1 MRADDGSISNAD
13 THNLNAGRSNPAR
26 VFFLRRPRAADARRF
41 FYDLAPLFK
50 NQGKAPVEAV
60 LYFRPMT
67 PQAVDNSESS
77 PWRGIGRLLCAA
89 FVLHLTLSVTLYEVG
104 RRAVLPDA
112 IDRNGIVVAVA
123 SDASDV
129 RDDAEVLSGAL
140 GAGEVRGWL
149 GADYPLHVKL
159 YALCFALA
167 GPWLG
172 YNVVAAETL
181 NAFLYLASLVA
192 AFRIGHEVFDRRA
205 GLLAAVAVAL
215 WPSLLL
221 HSTQLLKDPLFVP
234 AFLALVLILVRLLTS
249 TCTWA
254 RALLTF
260 AAGALV
266 LTALWLTRRNWGWL
280 LIAAV
285 LIGALALALRAVR
298 ERRALAPNFVCA
310 ALLLATA
317 FGVPFVMPNA
327 LKLGAVRAPGK
338 TTRVVEADRAPATQ
352 ESRDGYVW
360 SRAAARVGDVR
371 RALAGAFPDSGSDID
386 ADVRISD
393 ASDLL
398 SYLPR
403 AAVIGFFA
411 PFPNMW
417 LTSGKQAGA
426 LGRRLAGLECLAMY
440 AVEALAL
447 VGLWRGR
454 ERLSVWLLA
463 AVATAGVTA
472 LGVVVV
478 NVGALYRMR
487 YGFLALLII
496 VAAGAAADLFGVTA
510 RRKIRDLLW

>member
-1 MRADDGSISNAD
+1 
-13 THNLNAGRSNPAR
+13 
-26 VFFLRRPRAADARRF
+26 
-41 FYDLAPLFK
+41 
-50 NQGKAPVEAV
+50 
-60 LYFRPMT
+60 
-67 PQAVDNSESS
+67 
-77 PWRGIGRLLCAA
+77 
-89 FVLHLTLSVTLYEVG
+89 
-104 RRAVLPDA
+104 
-112 IDRNGIVVAVA
+112 VA
-123 SDASDV
+123 SDAADV
-129 RDDAEVLSGAL
+129 RDDAAELSGAL
-140 GAGEVRGWL
+140 GAGEVRNWL

-159 YALCFALA
+159 YALCFALT

-172 YNVVAAETL
+172 YNVAAAETL
-181 NAFLYLASLVA
+181 NAFLYLASLAA
-192 AFRIGHEVFDRRA
+192 AFGLGREVFDRRA
-205 GLLAAVAVAL
+205 GLLAAGAVAL
-215 WPSLLL
+215 WPSFLL

-234 AFLALVLILVRLLTS
+234 GFLALVLILVRLLTR

-254 RALLTF
+254 GAFLAS

-280 LIAAV
+280 LIATV
-285 LIGALALALRAVR
+285 LTGALALAVRVVR
-298 ERRALAPNFVCA
+298 ERRAVAPNLVCA
-310 ALLLATA
+310 ALLLVAA
-317 FGVPFVMPNA
+317 VGVPSVMPNA

-338 TTRVVEADRAPATQ
+338 ATRVVEVNRERASE

-360 SRAAARVGDVR
+360 SRAAARVGEVR
-371 RALAGAFPDSGSDID
+371 RALAGAFPGSGSDID
-386 ADVRISD
+386 ADVRIGD

-417 LTSGKQAGA
+417 LTTGKQAGA
-426 LGRRLAGLECLAMY
+426 AGRLLAGVESLAMY

-454 ERLSVWLLA
+454 RRLAVWLLA
-463 AVATAGVTA
+463 SVASVGVTA
-472 LGVVVV
+472 LGLVVV

-496 VAAGAAADLFGVTA
+496 VAAGATADLFGMNA